1 MLPFDSIIH
10 YNWHIAIKM
19 LALLKITRDPTSTE
33 SGWVILQAC
42 PFCWPITS
50 FHLLLKSTQNLQS
63 EFVRFFIDW
72 IWIRLAVHLV
82 IWIPGLNTRFCIKG
96 LFFPGILFNFSCF
109 ISWMKAAIWMLI
121 LPIKEKERSEN
132 DEIDAPEIDLRIS
145 GGIKG
150 KSANVRP
157 EGRRRVSYFQV
168 NFASHF
174 SCSRTT
180 REFLE

>member
-1 MLPFDSIIH
+1 MF
-10 YNWHIAIKM
+10 HILDESSNLNVNI
-19 LALLKITRDPTSTE
+19 AL
-33 SGWVILQAC
+33 
-42 PFCWPITS
+42 
-50 FHLLLKSTQNLQS
+50 
-63 EFVRFFIDW
+63 
-72 IWIRLAVHLV
+72 
-82 IWIPGLNTRFCIKG
+82 
-96 LFFPGILFNFSCF
+96 
-109 ISWMKAAIWMLI
+109 
-121 LPIKEKERSEN
+121 KEKERSEN